1 MSDENNINKKNLNF
15 DADEEMFRFIN
26 EHSLN
31 VRKEEERRKTLE
43 REAHRK
49 RVAKKSYKKR
59 LQNLLVTALVGG
71 MAITGG
77 YLGIEHAT
85 NELKLYDAN
94 KYMGQAIDFV
104 ATDLDRGV
112 LSDGSVMLF
121 EQDGESLKKIVED
134 LGNKFGLSRDC
145 AIYCISQKYG
155 DKGFDEVV
163 KQYGYENKDQFLNDL
178 YFDSYNRSDSG
189 NTIYSKKGS
198 YKVFENNIQNELVN
212 KSNEIQHEMDL
223 KSLDSRGKKK

>member
-26 EHSLN
+26 EHSLK
-31 VRKEEERRKTLE
+31 VRQEEERRKTLE

-49 RVAKKSYKKR
+49 RIAKNSYKKR
-59 LQNLLVTALVGG
+59 LHNLLVTALIGG
-71 MAITGG
+71 MVITGG
-77 YLGIEHAT
+77 YLGIEHAN

-94 KYMGQAIDFV
+94 KYMSQAIDFV

-112 LSDGSVMLF
+112 LSDGSVILF
-121 EQDGESLKKIVED
+121 EQNGESLKKIVED
-134 LGNKFGLSRDC
+134 LGNKFGISRDC
-145 AIYCISQKYG
+145 GIYCISKKYG
-155 DKGFDEVV
+155 DKGFNEVV

-178 YFDSYNRSDSG
+178 YFYSYNRSDSG

-198 YKVFENNIQNELVN
+198 YKVFENNVEIELIN
-212 KSNEIQHEMDL
+212 KANEIKNEMYL
-223 KSLDSRGKKK
+223 KNLDSRGKNK